1 MTWPRRPSAGRGI
14 ATGSDARFRQIQF
27 GGGAVAYLTEMQRGE
42 PGAPILVY
50 VLAVSKPGM
59 IPRNGIAKAMQV
71 RENAEQRLILP
82 MI

>member
-1 MTWPRRPSAGRGI
+1 
-14 ATGSDARFRQIQF
+14 
-27 GGGAVAYLTEMQRGE
+27 MQRGE